1 MNTQPF
7 FSIVIPVLDEE
18 IALPLLFNDLLN
30 QTFLDFEV
38 ITVDGKS
45 TDRTQEIVKEKEK
58 HDQRFSLVISEKRS
72 VGAQRNLGGKHAKGK
87 YIFFMDSDNRLPD
100 YFLEGMHYHLLR
112 TPYKACTTYS
122 SPDTNQVKDK
132 VFIASLNQ
140 LISLSSKMNKPM
152 VVLGACLCCTKKLFE
167 KTGGFDETLTYAE
180 DLDFVKRLAKET
192 DFHVF
197 SHPAFIVSLRRFRKE
212 GTLNMYRKL
221 VPLLL
226 KLLIDGKVTEDN
238 TYYPMKGGTYYF
250 SLNENEKK
258 RLKTNKQSIK
268 KLLNLFKST
277 KKLARFS
284 EEKIRKAFDTVMR
297 ELE

>member
-1 MNTQPF
+1 MKTQPF

-18 IALPLLFNDLLN
+18 IVLPHLFNDLSN
-30 QTFLDFEV
+30 QTFTDFEV

-45 TDRTQEIVKEKEK
+45 TDRTQEVVKEKQKE
-58 HDQRFSLVISEKRS
+58 DSRFSLVISDKRS
-72 VGAQRNLGGKHAKGK
+72 VGAQRNLGGHNAKGT
-87 YIFFMDSDNRLPD
+87 YVFFMDSDNRLPD

-112 TPYKACTTYS
+112 TPYEACTTYS
-122 SPDTNQVKDK
+122 SPDTDQVKDK

-152 VVLGACLCCTKKLFE
+152 VVLGACLCCTKEIFR

-197 SHPAFIVSLRRFRKE
+197 SHPTFIVSLRRFRKE

-226 KLLIDGKVTEDN
+226 KLLLEGKVTDDN
-238 TYYPMKGGTYYF
+238 NYYPMKGGTYYS
-250 SLNENEKK
+250 SLHEIEKK
-258 RLKTNKQSIK
+258 QKKTDKQSIK
-268 KLLNLFKST
+268 KLINLYKST

-284 EEKIRKAFDTVMR
+284 ERKIRKAFDSIIK

>member
-1 MNTQPF
+1 MKTQPF
-7 FSIVIPVLDEE
+7 FSIIIPVLDEE
-18 IALPLLFNDLLN
+18 LVLPLLFADLSN
-30 QTFLDFEV
+30 QTFDDFEV

-45 TDRTQEIVKEKEK
+45 TDRTQEIVKEKQK
-58 HDQRFSLVISEKRS
+58 VDPRFSLVISEKRN
-72 VGAQRNLGGKHAKGK
+72 VGAQRNLGGTKAKGK
-87 YIFFMDSDNRLPD
+87 YVFFMDSDNRLPD

-152 VVLGACLCCTKKLFE
+152 VVLGACLCCTKELFDI
-167 KTGGFDETLTYAE
+167 TGGFDETLTYAE
-180 DLDFVKRLAKET
+180 DLDFVKRLSEQT
-192 DFHVF
+192 NFHVF
-197 SHPAFIVSLRRFRKE
+197 SHPTFIVSLRRFRKE

-226 KLLIDGKVTEDN
+226 KLLLEGKVTEDN
-238 TYYPMKGGTYYF
+238 NYYPMKGGTYYF
-250 SLNENEKK
+250 SFNENEKK

-268 KLLNLFKST
+268 KLLNLYKST

-284 EEKIRKAFDTVMR
+284 QEKIRKAFDSMMK